1 MPFFLVTHTS
11 LVEADNEA
19 VAAQHA
25 VDALR
30 SGCEV
35 SVTVKSDEVTANV
48 VAVAAMS
55 PATVSD
61 ATTADTTTD
70 VVSSAVSV
78 EGYPSVEEPIPVA
91 TSYRPGVAPTAR
103 QVVAL
108 GMVVAAI
115 AIWFLI

>member
-55 PATVSD
+55 PAGVSD

-70 VVSSAVSV
+70 VVSSAVSD
-78 EGYPSVEEPIPVA
+78 EGYPSVGKPIPVTA
-91 TSYRPGVAPTAR
+91 SYRPGVSPTAR
-103 QVVAL
+103 QVVAF
-108 GMVVAAI
+108 GMVAAI